1 MTRRRVAGY
10 ANQDATPTHGA
21 AMSLLRSSSVS
32 TIRTALAG
40 ALALALAACDRPGT
54 EPAAAAA
61 GGTMLASAA
70 SLLGRWQKPEQTLP
84 PITLELRADAADRV
98 TGRVWLSGVTY
109 DAPVTLGDGSF
120 VLGADRPTMRGALT
134 ADGRLRVRLLDAQGA
149 TELEAVLVRAQ

>member
-1 MTRRRVAGY
+1 
-10 ANQDATPTHGA
+10 
-21 AMSLLRSSSVS
+21 MSLLRSSSVS
-32 TIRTALAG
+32 TIRSRAALAG
-40 ALALALAACDRPGT
+40 ALALTVAACDRPGT
-54 EPAAAAA
+54 EPAAARDTPDAAAGGAA
-61 GGTMLASAA
+61 GGTMLASSA

-109 DAPVTLGDGSF
+109 DAPVTLGDSSF

-149 TELEAVLVRAQ
+149 TQLEAVLVRAQ